1 MGTCLNGSQGGLT
14 MFNSSWKMAP
24 ADPASK
30 KLLYLAAA
38 FNLLAGLLVLLFVH
52 QAPALVGLQISD
64 ASQLMYVDLVA
75 WLVTCFGLGYA
86 LGGYDLQ
93 RFWPFIAMGAL
104 GKLGVVA
111 LVIGYFACGH
121 AGLLVALLSL
131 GDLLF
136 AILFVRLLRAHAV
149 S

>member
-1 MGTCLNGSQGGLT
+1 
-14 MFNSSWKMAP
+14 
-24 ADPASK
+24 
-30 KLLYLAAA
+30 
-38 FNLLAGLLVLLFVH
+38 
-52 QAPALVGLQISD
+52 
-64 ASQLMYVDLVA
+64 
-75 WLVTCFGLGYA
+75 
-86 LGGYDLQ
+86 
-93 RFWPFIAMGAL
+93 
-104 GKLGVVA
+104 VVA